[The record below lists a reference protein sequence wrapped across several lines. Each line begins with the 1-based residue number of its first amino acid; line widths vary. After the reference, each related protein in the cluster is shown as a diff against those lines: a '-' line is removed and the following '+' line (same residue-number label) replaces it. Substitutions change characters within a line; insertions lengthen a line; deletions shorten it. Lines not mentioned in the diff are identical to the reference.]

1 MLVDVPTMFFFMLAV
16 VTSVAAL
23 KNGGAG
29 RILLAS
35 FSLFLVFYVKYST
48 WFLLTLLP
56 IIYAY
61 FMFSN
66 PTRTIR
72 RGFALAMLTLIM
84 TGTLFFFYK
93 DIFVPQ
99 LGFLLEYQKPGL
111 NRWGESY
118 ISTLLFQTH
127 PFITAAAFFAVFAA
141 VRKMDF
147 RFLIVSFLLLLFIC
161 MQVKRIRYSIPIFPM
176 LSLMAAYGIGE
187 IQNKKLIKQAV
198 FSIVG
203 TSFVLAFMGFLPF
216 LKTLGVQNLQAA
228 GHYVNSIA
236 GSNVEVVSLAGD
248 SVVVSPSTAVPILDI
263 YTAKNLVYAYEP
275 VSIET
280 LERYK
285 TSPLRFT
292 WEFPLPE
299 YYSPDE
305 DTKYFDAL
313 VIISDDPKRT
323 IPQEIENKI
332 SLYPFQKIFNQSSN
346 IFQHQTFVSVYHK

>member
-1 MLVDVPTMFFFMLAV
+1 
-16 VTSVAAL
+16 
-23 KNGGAG
+23 
-29 RILLAS
+29 
-35 FSLFLVFYVKYST
+35 
-48 WFLLTLLP
+48 
-56 IIYAY
+56 
-61 FMFSN
+61 
-66 PTRTIR
+66 
-72 RGFALAMLTLIM
+72 
-84 TGTLFFFYK
+84 
-93 DIFVPQ
+93 
-99 LGFLLEYQKPGL
+99 
-111 NRWGESY
+111 
-118 ISTLLFQTH
+118 
-127 PFITAAAFFAVFAA
+127 
-141 VRKMDF
+141 
-147 RFLIVSFLLLLFIC
+147 
-161 MQVKRIRYSIPIFPM
+161 
-176 LSLMAAYGIGE
+176 
-187 IQNKKLIKQAV
+187 
-198 FSIVG
+198 
-203 TSFVLAFMGFLPF
+203 MGFLPF

-236 GSNVEVVSLAGD
+236 GSNIEVVSLAGD